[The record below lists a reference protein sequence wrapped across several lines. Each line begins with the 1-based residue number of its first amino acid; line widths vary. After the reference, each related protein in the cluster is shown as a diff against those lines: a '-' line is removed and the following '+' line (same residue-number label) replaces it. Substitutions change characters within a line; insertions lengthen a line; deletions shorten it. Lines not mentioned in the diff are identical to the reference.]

1 MKQLRRSIDRFC
13 VLHPNFGIPGLMRFV
28 IAGNVLVFLLNN
40 FSRTAGVYS
49 LLAFHFGAVLQGQ
62 VWRIFTFPFVPNDT
76 SAIYLLLSCYFYYWI
91 GSTLEREWGQAKFS
105 IYYFSGVLLTMLGAI
120 LAYFLP
126 GGAGYAAVAGT
137 MYVNLAMFFA
147 FAMLYPNAQVLLF
160 FIIPVKMK
168 WLAILDGLLFAADI
182 LSSLTAGYY
191 VGAITAVMAL
201 LNFFVFFM
209 PDLEHFVK
217 TENSRARQASHFH
230 RANAQARNEQKAQ
243 GFRHKCTVCGRTDT
257 EHPQLQFRYCSK
269 CAGYHCYCADHIFNH
284 VHFTDET

>member
-13 VLHPNFGIPGLMRFV
+13 VLHPNFGIPGLMRFI
-28 IAGNVLVFLLNN
+28 IAGNVLVFLLNS
-40 FSRTAGVYS
+40 FSRTAGVYA
-49 LLAFHFGAVLQGQ
+49 LLSFHFGAVLQGQ
-62 VWRIFTFPFVPNDT
+62 VWRIFTFPFVPNDS
-76 SAIYLLLSCYFYYWI
+76 SAFYLLISCYFYYWI
-91 GSTLEREWGQAKFS
+91 GSTLEREWGQAKFT
-105 IYYFSGVLLTMLGAI
+105 IYYASGIVLTMLGAI

-126 GGAGYAAVAGT
+126 GGMAYAVVAGT

-160 FIIPVKMK
+160 FIIPIKMK

-182 LSSLTAGYY
+182 LASIGSGHY

-209 PDLEHFVK
+209 PDLEQFVK
-217 TENSRARQASHFH
+217 TENTRARQASHFH

-243 GFRHKCTVCGRTDT
+243 GFRHKCTVCGKTDT
-257 EHPQLQFRYCSK
+257 YHPQLQFRYCSK